1 MASATARNMNEHLDE
16 SDPEP
21 TLVSNKVEPIK
32 EVVTGLFGQV
42 KWFNNSRAYGWIT
55 VIDGQYKD
63 NDVFVHMKNLN
74 SKGYKTLITGE
85 YVQFN
90 LSPSIED
97 THPYHATD
105 VTGLFGRLLMSE
117 VNAQR
122 RREQAQRR
130 QEIRNTLSQS
140 DNIDYQYVPRHQY
153 NARGRGQNRQGR
165 GRGKGRGKHT
175 N

>member
-1 MASATARNMNEHLDE
+1 MASVTGTNMNEQLVDD
-16 SDPEP
+16 SGPEP
-21 TLVSNKVEPIK
+21 IPVSNKIEPIT
-32 EVVTGLFGQV
+32 EVVSGLFGQV

-74 SKGYKTLITGE
+74 SKGYKTLIAGE

-97 THPYHATD
+97 KHPYHATD

-117 VNAQR
+117 VNTQR

-130 QEIRNTLSQS
+130 QEIRNTRSQDDNS
-140 DNIDYQYVPRHQY
+140 DSYQYIPRHQY
-153 NARGRGQNRQGR
+153 RGRGRSNNRQGR
-165 GRGKGRGKHT
+165 GRGRGKSS